1 MKKILTSRLFVFSLY
16 LSTMAPLAVA
26 ATGPDEQLKMQ
37 AIEQTR
43 QLAAK
48 IGLNEADYIRVK
60 NITFEKLV
68 AIKEA
73 EEMYAHHPEMKIKKM
88 QAIEEAFNQS
98 IASALSARQ
107 HKEYVALAQIK

>member
-1 MKKILTSRLFVFSLY
+1 MKKIFTSALLVFSLY

-43 QLAAK
+43 QLAAR

-60 NITFEKLV
+60 NITFQKLV
-68 AIKEA
+68 ALKEA
-73 EEMYAHHPEMKIKKM
+73 EEMYAHHAEMRVKKI

-98 IASALSARQ
+98 MASALPARQ
-107 HKEYVALAQIK
+107 HKEYVALAQTK

>member
-1 MKKILTSRLFVFSLY
+1 MKKIFTSAFFVFSLY
-16 LSTMAPLAVA
+16 ISSLAPVAVA
-26 ATGPDEQLKMQ
+26 TTGTDEQLKMQ

-43 QLAAK
+43 QLAAR

-60 NITFEKLV
+60 NITFERLV

-73 EEMYAHHPEMKIKKM
+73 EEMYAHNPEMKLKKM
-88 QAIEEAFNQS
+88 QAIEETFNQN

-107 HKEYVALAQIK
+107 HKEYVALAQTK